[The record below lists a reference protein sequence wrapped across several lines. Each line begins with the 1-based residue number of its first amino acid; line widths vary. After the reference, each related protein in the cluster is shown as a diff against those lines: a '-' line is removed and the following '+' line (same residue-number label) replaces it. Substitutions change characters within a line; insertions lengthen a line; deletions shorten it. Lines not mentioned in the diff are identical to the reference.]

1 MSGVPQ
7 VQFLDK
13 AVGSLCSWSVVQNC
27 CGSWNSHRC
36 SSWAGGRC
44 PCSCCSSTVM
54 GVTAIMQRLWVSAG
68 GASDSVIARVVGLQC
83 AQRHGLPAGF
93 GDEGVGAHH
102 TGDELN

>member
-1 MSGVPQ
+1 MLVLFIDGQ
-7 VQFLDK
+7 
-13 AVGSLCSWSVVQNC
+13 
-27 CGSWNSHRC
+27 
-36 SSWAGGRC
+36 
-44 PCSCCSSTVM
+44 

-93 GDEGVGAHH
+93 GDEGVGARH